1 MAKKQYR
8 PRHAKGSLYG
18 RSKRLNAFQRVLV
31 WLLSLTLIAAGS
43 TVSFGL
49 IALNQFQKGT
59 TVIQEPLDLKPA
71 AVGTAAENILLM
83 GTDTR
88 GDLGT
93 SLNKTGYRS
102 DTIMV
107 LHMDKDRKNIQVVS
121 IPRDTWVPIP
131 GFGKGKINWALSYG
145 GAALALKTISNF
157 MNIQIDHVVL
167 INFKGVIKLSEVLGG
182 IPIYNPQAFTS
193 DPIAYPQT
201 FHFNQGNIVLKGPNA
216 LAFVRERHA
225 FAGGDV
231 ARIANQQRF
240 IKAVVSQILTAGIIT
255 NPGKVLDLSNAI
267 GTLLIVDKG
276 LDSKWVLNKA
286 VELSSFKSDNIQFFT
301 VPIIRSG
308 SEPYGGINQYVLYAN
323 DTEVAKMATLMDADQ
338 LSTYVAPPQAKT
350 QN

>member
-1 MAKKQYR
+1 LANKKYR
-8 PRHAKGSLYG
+8 PRHSKGSLYG
-18 RSKRLNAFQRVLV
+18 RPRRLKGYQRFLV
-31 WLLSLTLIAAGS
+31 WALSLTLLLAGS

-107 LHMDKDRKNIQVVS
+107 LHLDKDRKNIQVIS

-131 GFGKGKINWALSYG
+131 GFGKGKINWALSFG
-145 GAALALKTISNF
+145 GAALALKTIANF
-157 MNIQIDHVVL
+157 MHIQIDHVVL

-182 IPIYNPQAFTS
+182 IPIYNPQSFTS

-201 FHFNQGNIVLKGPNA
+201 FHFNKGNIVLKGPNA

-231 ARIANQQRF
+231 ARIQNQQRF
-240 IKAVVSQILTAGIIT
+240 IKAVVSQILTAGIVS
-255 NPGKVLDLSNAI
+255 NPAKVLELSNAI
-267 GTLLIVDKG
+267 GKLLIVDKG
-276 LDSKWVLNKA
+276 LDSKWVLSKA
-286 VELSSFKSDNIQFFT
+286 VELSSFNSDKIEFFT
-301 VPIIRSG
+301 VPITSAG
-308 SEPYGGINQYVLYAN
+308 HEPYGGINQYVLYAN
-323 DTEVAKMATLMDADQ
+323 NTEVAKMANLMDADM

-350 QN
+350 EN